1 MRRVCCLGVKR
12 FLERLFDAFH
22 FHLTESRQILQ
33 TVRRRLGN
41 VRKCTQGGTQRY
53 NIGPVDFVDAGEG
66 VSEERVIILVDA
78 LLYQVRRLVF
88 KLLERRD
95 VLTSLLIA
103 PCYDDRK

>member
-1 MRRVCCLGVKR
+1 MKR
-12 FLERLFDAFH
+12 FLERLFDAFD

-41 VRKCTQGGTQRY
+41 VRKCTQRGAQRC
-53 NIGPVDFVDAGEG
+53 NIGPVDFADAGEG
-66 VSEERVIILVDA
+66 VSEDRVIIFVDS

-95 VLTSLLIA
+95 VLTGLFIA